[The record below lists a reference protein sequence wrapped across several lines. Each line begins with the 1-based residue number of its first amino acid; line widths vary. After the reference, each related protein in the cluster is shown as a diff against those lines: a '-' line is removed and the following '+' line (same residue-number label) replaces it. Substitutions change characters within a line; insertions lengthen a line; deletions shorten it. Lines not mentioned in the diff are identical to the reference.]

1 MPTYNRDE
9 IVIQGMTLNNKRFRP
24 SDWAERLCGILS
36 SFDHGHRLSYHQW
49 VRPVLIQEIRC
60 VSIDKQ
66 LQQISPAAFKFL
78 LDFARDNDL
87 RVIEGEDFLSKPQKY
102 QMVENREPL
111 PCSDTPQKNKI
122 EPVSPN
128 TFSSESESIFWREL
142 DVTESNIAF
151 TAFQQQYANL
161 HDMAQFEQLLLLQ
174 QAQGYR
180 LIGVFEKDTQNAVA
194 VCGYRI
200 YADFYSGHYLKI
212 DDFAGYHCSLTDQHI
227 NLILSALQQIAVKEH
242 CSAIMAST
250 TIALDNPL
258 HHFYLKHGFKLF
270 SHQYSLSI
278 SST

>member
-1 MPTYNRDE
+1 MPTYNHDE
-9 IVIQGMTLNNKRFRP
+9 IVIQGMTLNHKRFRP

-60 VSIDKQ
+60 VAIDKQ

-87 RVIEGEDFLSKPQKY
+87 RVIEGEDFHSGEQNHLIKESI
-102 QMVENREPL
+102 EPL
-111 PCSDTPQKNKI
+111 PFCNTAKIDQI

-128 TFSSESESIFWREL
+128 TFSPESESIFWREL

-151 TAFQQQYANL
+151 TAFQQQYAHL

-200 YADFYSGHYLKI
+200 YADFNSGYYLKI
-212 DDFAGYHCSLTDQHI
+212 DDIAGYHCSLTDQHI

-242 CSAIMAST
+242 CSTIMAST
-250 TIALDNPL
+250 TIASDNQL
-258 HHFYLKHGFKLF
+258 QHFYLQHGFKLF

>member
-1 MPTYNRDE
+1 MPTYNHDE

-60 VSIDKQ
+60 VSIDRQ

-87 RVIEGEDFLSKPQKY
+87 RVIEGEDFHSGEQNHQIK
-102 QMVENREPL
+102 ESIEPL
-111 PCSDTPQKNKI
+111 PFCNTAKI
-122 EPVSPN
+122 DQIDPISSN
-128 TFSSESESIFWREL
+128 TSLSEDESLSWRDLEESE
-142 DVTESNIAF
+142 TNIAF
-151 TAFQQQYANL
+151 TAFQQQYAHL

-180 LIGVFEKDTQNAVA
+180 LIGVFEKETQHAVA

-200 YADFYSGHYLKI
+200 YADFNSGYYLKI
-212 DDFAGYHCSLTDQHI
+212 DDIAGYHCSLTDQHI
-227 NLILSALQQIAVKEH
+227 NLILSALQQIAIKEH
-242 CSAIMAST
+242 CSTIMAST
-250 TIALDNPL
+250 TIASDNQL
-258 HHFYLKHGFKLF
+258 QHFYLQHGFKLF

>member
-60 VSIDKQ
+60 VAIDKQ

-87 RVIEGEDFLSKPQKY
+87 RVIEGEDFHSGEQNHQIK
-102 QMVENREPL
+102 ESIEPL
-111 PCSDTPQKNKI
+111 PFCNTAKIDQI

-128 TFSSESESIFWREL
+128 TFSPESESIFWREL
-142 DVTESNIAF
+142 DVTESNIVF
-151 TAFQQQYANL
+151 TAFQQQYAHL

-200 YADFYSGHYLKI
+200 YADFYSGQYLKI
-212 DDFAGYHCSLTDQHI
+212 DDIAGYHCSLTDQHI
-227 NLILSALQQIAVKEH
+227 NLILSALQQIAVKEQ

-250 TIALDNPL
+250 TIASDNPL
-258 HHFYLKHGFKLF
+258 QHFYLQHGFKQF

-278 SST
+278 PSA